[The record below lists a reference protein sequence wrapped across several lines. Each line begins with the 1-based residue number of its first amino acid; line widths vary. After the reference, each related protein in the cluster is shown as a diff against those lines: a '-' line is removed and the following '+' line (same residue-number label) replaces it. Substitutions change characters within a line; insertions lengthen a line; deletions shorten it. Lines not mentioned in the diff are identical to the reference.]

1 MAGNK
6 TERVGETEKNVPAIH
21 WNDASM
27 QTSYANIC
35 NVAGTR
41 EEVSLFFGTNES
53 WQAGK
58 KPVEVR
64 LDHRILITP
73 YTAKRLKLLLENT
86 LAQYEGRYGVIEI
99 EAGAGESMHQHGGA
113 TGGNGAA
120 KS

>member
-1 MAGNK
+1 MAGKKDEKQETN
-6 TERVGETEKNVPAIH
+6 ERGVPAIH
-21 WNDASM
+21 WNDEHM
-27 QTSYANIC
+27 QTGYANIC

-73 YTAKRLKLLLENT
+73 CLLMLEPAPAVRIVGT
-86 LAQYEGRYGVIEI
+86 LSDSQRVRSILCLS
-99 EAGAGESMHQHGGA
+99 GE
-113 TGGNGAA
+113 
-120 KS
+120 K